1 MTRDRI
7 SLILNFSNL
16 VIAVHMRRAQS
27 VRHYSRPSTA
37 QGVDDLGL
45 LREDEDS
52 VEDVL
57 RKQLIDKERE
67 CDKVRV
73 FHEIP
78 PFKIR
83 LIRSF

>member
-7 SLILNFSNL
+7 SDLELFVT
-16 VIAVHMRRAQS
+16 VIAVVHMRRAQS
-27 VRHYSRPSTA
+27 VRHYSRPSTS

-45 LREDEDS
+45 LREDDDS

-57 RKQLIDKERE
+57 RKQLMDKERE

-73 FHEIP
+73 FFI
-78 PFKIR
+78 KTR
-83 LIRSF
+83 NL

>member
-1 MTRDRI
+1 MTV
-7 SLILNFSNL
+7 SLI
-16 VIAVHMRRAQS
+16 AVPGTTVFHRLIVQMRRAQS
-27 VRHYSRPSTA
+27 VRHYSRPSIA

-57 RKQLIDKERE
+57 RKQLMDKERE

-73 FHEIP
+73 F
-78 PFKIR
+78 
-83 LIRSF
+83 LIL